1 MENHKNLLLVYLVC
15 ISLIL
20 TFKMDKIGVLALTL
34 FFLSVKVNKYYALI
48 GSFVFYIFY
57 YRYSEGFTSTS
68 MPNEN
73 NKNNEDELLKP
84 DEIYNILLNL
94 IEDYDTR
101 MFNSDALIGGENK
114 DGIVINTDVQEIDT
128 DYWIRLFSD
137 YNIIEKKYYI
147 KENNSSISPEDK
159 DEMFTNTLE
168 RLMTILDSVEVNTG
182 ENDSGYKN
190 IKENLKNTYLGERIS
205 YIYYDRLSSPKKE
218 FNAYD
223 ETNQNSINVTN
234 LVKNAEFK
242 RVDFLNKEAKQY
254 SIDNN
259 KNIKQ
264 VELVSNLT
272 SQFSETMIN
281 IIQDII
287 NLLNKEVKFTSVY
300 DSYLYYIRN
309 VFLILTD
316 NGRLFYVGLFFMT
329 ISLCFFFIESTK

>member
-68 MPNEN
+68 MPNEKN
-73 NKNNEDELLKP
+73 EKNELVEPNK
-84 DEIYNILLNL
+84 IYNLFLNL
-94 IEDYDTR
+94 IEDYDTKS
-101 MFNSDALIGGENK
+101 FNSDAL
-114 DGIVINTDVQEIDT
+114 NTDVQEIDT

-137 YNIIEKKYYI
+137 YNIIESKYFI
-147 KENNSSISPEDK
+147 KEGRSISPEDEE
-159 DEMFTNTLE
+159 EMFTNTLE

-234 LVKNAEFK
+234 LIKNAEFK
-242 RVDFLNKEAKQY
+242 KVDFLNKEAKQY

-264 VELVSNLT
+264 VEFVSNLT

-287 NLLNKEVKFTSVY
+287 DLLNKEVKFTSVY

-309 VFLILTD
+309 IFLILTE

>member
-1 MENHKNLLLVYLVC
+1 MENHKNLLLVYLIC

-57 YRYSEGFTSTS
+57 YRYSEGFTSTP
-68 MPNEN
+68 MPVN
-73 NKNNEDELLKP
+73 NDENNEDELLKP
-84 DEIYNILLNL
+84 NKIYNILLDL

-101 MFNSDALIGGENK
+101 MFNSDALIGGENT
-114 DGIVINTDVQEIDT
+114 DGIVINTDEQKINT
-128 DYWIRLFSD
+128 DFWIRQFSD

-147 KENNSSISPEDK
+147 KEGISISLEDK

-168 RLMTILDSVEVNTG
+168 RLMTILDTVEVNTG
-182 ENDSGYKN
+182 ENDSVYKN
-190 IKENLKNTYLGERIS
+190 IKEELKNTYLEERIS

-242 RVDFLNKEAKQY
+242 RVDFLNKEAKRY

>member
-1 MENHKNLLLVYLVC
+1 
-15 ISLIL
+15 
-20 TFKMDKIGVLALTL
+20 MDKIGVLALTL

-73 NKNNEDELLKP
+73 NELVEPNK
-84 DEIYNILLNL
+84 IYNLFLNL
-94 IEDYDTR
+94 IEDYDTKS
-101 MFNSDALIGGENK
+101 FNSDAL
-114 DGIVINTDVQEIDT
+114 NTDVQEIDT
-128 DYWIRLFSD
+128 NYWIRLFSD
-137 YNIIEKKYYI
+137 YNIIESKYFI
-147 KENNSSISPEDK
+147 KEGRSISPEDEE
-159 DEMFTNTLE
+159 EMFTNTLE

-234 LVKNAEFK
+234 LIKNAEFK
-242 RVDFLNKEAKQY
+242 KVDFLNKEAKQY

-264 VELVSNLT
+264 VEFVSNLT

-287 NLLNKEVKFTSVY
+287 DLLNKEVKFTSVY

-309 VFLILTD
+309 IFLILTE

>member
-73 NKNNEDELLKP
+73 NENNELVEP

-94 IEDYDTR
+94 IEDYDTKS
-101 MFNSDALIGGENK
+101 FNSDAL
-114 DGIVINTDVQEIDT
+114 NTDVQEIDT
-128 DYWIRLFSD
+128 NYWIRLFSD
-137 YNIIEKKYYI
+137 YNIIESKYFI
-147 KENNSSISPEDK
+147 KEGRSISPEDEE
-159 DEMFTNTLE
+159 EMFTNTLE

-234 LVKNAEFK
+234 LIKNAEFK
-242 RVDFLNKEAKQY
+242 KVDFLNKEAKQY

-264 VELVSNLT
+264 VEFVSNLT

-287 NLLNKEVKFTSVY
+287 DLLNKEVKFTSVY

-309 VFLILTD
+309 IFLILTD

>member
-73 NKNNEDELLKP
+73 NENNENNELLEP

-94 IEDYDTR
+94 IEDYDTKS
-101 MFNSDALIGGENK
+101 FNSDAL
-114 DGIVINTDVQEIDT
+114 NTDVQEIDT

-137 YNIIEKKYYI
+137 YNIIESKYFI
-147 KENNSSISPEDK
+147 KEGRSISPEDEE
-159 DEMFTNTLE
+159 EMFTNTLE

-234 LVKNAEFK
+234 LIKNAEFK
-242 RVDFLNKEAKQY
+242 KVDFLNKEAKQY

-264 VELVSNLT
+264 VEFVSNLT

-287 NLLNKEVKFTSVY
+287 DLLNKEVKFTSVY

-309 VFLILTD
+309 IFLILTE

>member
-1 MENHKNLLLVYLVC
+1 
-15 ISLIL
+15 
-20 TFKMDKIGVLALTL
+20 MDKIGVLALTL

-73 NKNNEDELLKP
+73 NENNENNELLEP

-94 IEDYDTR
+94 IEDYDTKS
-101 MFNSDALIGGENK
+101 FNSDAL
-114 DGIVINTDVQEIDT
+114 NTDVQEIDT

-137 YNIIEKKYYI
+137 YNIIESKYFI
-147 KENNSSISPEDK
+147 KEGRSISPEDEE
-159 DEMFTNTLE
+159 EMFTNTLE

-234 LVKNAEFK
+234 LIKNAEFK
-242 RVDFLNKEAKQY
+242 KVDFLNKEAKQY

-264 VELVSNLT
+264 VEFVSNLT

-287 NLLNKEVKFTSVY
+287 DLLNKEVKFTSVY

-309 VFLILTD
+309 IFLILTE

>member
-57 YRYSEGFTSTS
+57 YRYSEGFTSTP
-68 MPNEN
+68 MPVNNDEN
-73 NKNNEDELLKP
+73 NELVEP

-94 IEDYDTR
+94 IEDYDTKS
-101 MFNSDALIGGENK
+101 FNSDAL
-114 DGIVINTDVQEIDT
+114 NTDVQEIDT
-128 DYWIRLFSD
+128 NYWIRLFSD
-137 YNIIEKKYYI
+137 YNIIESKYFI
-147 KENNSSISPEDK
+147 KEGRSISPEDEE
-159 DEMFTNTLE
+159 EMFTNTLE

-234 LVKNAEFK
+234 LIKNAEFK
-242 RVDFLNKEAKQY
+242 KVDFLNKEAKQY

-264 VELVSNLT
+264 VEFVSNLT

-287 NLLNKEVKFTSVY
+287 DLLNKEVKFTSVY

-309 VFLILTD
+309 IFLILTD

>member
-73 NKNNEDELLKP
+73 NENNELLEP

-94 IEDYDTR
+94 IEDYDTKS
-101 MFNSDALIGGENK
+101 FNSDAL
-114 DGIVINTDVQEIDT
+114 NTDVQEIDT

-137 YNIIEKKYYI
+137 YNIIESKYFI
-147 KENNSSISPEDK
+147 KEGRSISPEDEE
-159 DEMFTNTLE
+159 EMFTNTLE

-234 LVKNAEFK
+234 LIKNAEFK
-242 RVDFLNKEAKQY
+242 KVDFLNKEAKQY

-264 VELVSNLT
+264 VEFVSNLT

-287 NLLNKEVKFTSVY
+287 DLLNKEVKFTSVY

-309 VFLILTD
+309 IFLILTE

>member
-1 MENHKNLLLVYLVC
+1 
-15 ISLIL
+15 
-20 TFKMDKIGVLALTL
+20 
-34 FFLSVKVNKYYALI
+34 
-48 GSFVFYIFY
+48 
-57 YRYSEGFTSTS
+57 
-68 MPNEN
+68 
-73 NKNNEDELLKP
+73 
-84 DEIYNILLNL
+84 LNL
-94 IEDYDTR
+94 IEDYDTKS
-101 MFNSDALIGGENK
+101 FNSDAL
-114 DGIVINTDVQEIDT
+114 NTDVQEIDT

-137 YNIIEKKYYI
+137 YNIIESKYFI
-147 KENNSSISPEDK
+147 KEGRSISPEDEE
-159 DEMFTNTLE
+159 EMFTNTLE

-234 LVKNAEFK
+234 LIKNAEFK
-242 RVDFLNKEAKQY
+242 KVDFLNKEAKQY

-264 VELVSNLT
+264 VEFVSNLT

-287 NLLNKEVKFTSVY
+287 DLLNKEVKFTSVY

-309 VFLILTD
+309 IFLILTE

>member
-73 NKNNEDELLKP
+73 NENNENNELVEPNK
-84 DEIYNILLNL
+84 IYNLFLNL
-94 IEDYDTR
+94 IEDYDTKS
-101 MFNSDALIGGENK
+101 FNSDAL
-114 DGIVINTDVQEIDT
+114 NTDVQEIDT
-128 DYWIRLFSD
+128 NYWIRLFSD
-137 YNIIEKKYYI
+137 YNIIESKYFI
-147 KENNSSISPEDK
+147 KEGRSISPEDEE
-159 DEMFTNTLE
+159 EMFTNTLE

-182 ENDSGYKN
+182 ETDSGYKN

-234 LVKNAEFK
+234 LIKNAEFK
-242 RVDFLNKEAKQY
+242 KVDFLNKEAKQY

-264 VELVSNLT
+264 VEFVSNLT

-287 NLLNKEVKFTSVY
+287 DLLNKEVKFTSVY

-309 VFLILTD
+309 IFLILTD

>member
-1 MENHKNLLLVYLVC
+1 
-15 ISLIL
+15 
-20 TFKMDKIGVLALTL
+20 MDKIGVLALTL

-73 NKNNEDELLKP
+73 NENNELVEPNK
-84 DEIYNILLNL
+84 IYNLFLNL
-94 IEDYDTR
+94 IEDYDTKS
-101 MFNSDALIGGENK
+101 FNSDAL
-114 DGIVINTDVQEIDT
+114 NTDVQEIDT
-128 DYWIRLFSD
+128 NYWIRLFSD
-137 YNIIEKKYYI
+137 YNIIESKYFI
-147 KENNSSISPEDK
+147 KEGRSISPEDEE
-159 DEMFTNTLE
+159 EMFTNTLE

-234 LVKNAEFK
+234 LIKNAEFK
-242 RVDFLNKEAKQY
+242 KVDFLNKEAKQY

-264 VELVSNLT
+264 VEFVSNLT

-287 NLLNKEVKFTSVY
+287 DLLNKEVKFTSVY

-309 VFLILTD
+309 IFLILTD

>member
-73 NKNNEDELLKP
+73 NENNENNELVEP

-94 IEDYDTR
+94 IEDYDTKS
-101 MFNSDALIGGENK
+101 FNSDAL
-114 DGIVINTDVQEIDT
+114 NTDVQEIDT
-128 DYWIRLFSD
+128 DYWVMLFSD

-147 KENNSSISPEDK
+147 KENNSSISPEDEE
-159 DEMFTNTLE
+159 EMFTNTLE

-234 LVKNAEFK
+234 LIKNAEFK
-242 RVDFLNKEAKQY
+242 KVDFLNKEAKQY

-264 VELVSNLT
+264 VEFVSNLT

-287 NLLNKEVKFTSVY
+287 DLLNKEVKFTSVY

-309 VFLILTD
+309 IFLILTE

>member
-73 NKNNEDELLKP
+73 NKNNENNENNELVEPNK
-84 DEIYNILLNL
+84 IYNLFLNL
-94 IEDYDTR
+94 IEDYDTKS
-101 MFNSDALIGGENK
+101 FNSDAL
-114 DGIVINTDVQEIDT
+114 NTDVQEIDT

-137 YNIIEKKYYI
+137 YNIIESKYFI
-147 KENNSSISPEDK
+147 KEGRSISPEDEE
-159 DEMFTNTLE
+159 EMFTNTLE

-234 LVKNAEFK
+234 LIKNAEFK
-242 RVDFLNKEAKQY
+242 KVDFLNKEAKQY

-264 VELVSNLT
+264 VEFVSNLT

-287 NLLNKEVKFTSVY
+287 DLLNKEVKFTSVY

-309 VFLILTD
+309 IFLILTE

>member
-1 MENHKNLLLVYLVC
+1 
-15 ISLIL
+15 
-20 TFKMDKIGVLALTL
+20 MDKIGVLALTL

-68 MPNEN
+68 MPNEKN
-73 NKNNEDELLKP
+73 EKNELVEPNK
-84 DEIYNILLNL
+84 IYNLFLNL
-94 IEDYDTR
+94 IEDYDTKS
-101 MFNSDALIGGENK
+101 FNSDAL
-114 DGIVINTDVQEIDT
+114 NTDVQEIDT

-137 YNIIEKKYYI
+137 YNIIESKYFI
-147 KENNSSISPEDK
+147 KEGRSISPEDEE
-159 DEMFTNTLE
+159 EMFTNTLE

-234 LVKNAEFK
+234 LIKNAEFK
-242 RVDFLNKEAKQY
+242 KVDFLNKEAKQY

-264 VELVSNLT
+264 VEFVSNLT

-287 NLLNKEVKFTSVY
+287 DLLNKEVKFTSVY

-309 VFLILTD
+309 IFLILTE

>member
-73 NKNNEDELLKP
+73 NENNELVEPNK
-84 DEIYNILLNL
+84 IYNLFLNL
-94 IEDYDTR
+94 IEDYDTKS
-101 MFNSDALIGGENK
+101 FNSDAL
-114 DGIVINTDVQEIDT
+114 NTDVQEIDT
-128 DYWIRLFSD
+128 NYWIRLFSD
-137 YNIIEKKYYI
+137 YNIIESKYFI
-147 KENNSSISPEDK
+147 KEGRSISPEDEE
-159 DEMFTNTLE
+159 EMFTNTLE

-234 LVKNAEFK
+234 LIKNAEFK
-242 RVDFLNKEAKQY
+242 KVDFLNKEAKQY

-264 VELVSNLT
+264 VEFVSNLT

-287 NLLNKEVKFTSVY
+287 DLLNKEVKFTSVY

-309 VFLILTD
+309 IFLILTD